1 MSTRSVCFFILVT
14 FFITSGVS
22 AGEKKSVDQMINALK
37 FEKLQAE
44 AMINKMTQSGRMN
57 HEEAS
62 RAKREI
68 ASVQEESIHE
78 IKTEALDELKS
89 SNSLATK

>member
-1 MSTRSVCFFILVT
+1 MSMKSVCLSILVSLSLSSQV
-14 FFITSGVS
+14 F
-22 AGEKKSVDQMINALK
+22 AGEGKSIDQMINALK

-44 AMINKMTQSGRMN
+44 VMINKMTKSGRMN
-57 HEEAS
+57 GAEAV

-68 ASVQEESIHE
+68 ASVQEESLNE
-78 IKTEALDELKS
+78 MKTEALDELKS

>member
-1 MSTRSVCFFILVT
+1 MSMKSVCLFILV
-14 FFITSGVS
+14 SLALSSQVHASEG
-22 AGEKKSVDQMINALK
+22 KSIDQVINALK

-44 AMINKMTQSGRMN
+44 VMINKMARSGRMN
-57 HEEAS
+57 SEEAS

-68 ASVQEESIHE
+68 ASVQEESLQE
-78 IKTEALDELKS
+78 MKSEALDELKS